1 MWHCSTAR
9 MHLLGLSMD
18 LIDNSKTSYRREW
31 MAPTNEVSTA
41 SFEIGGNRLQ
51 SQTNRVEINC

>member
-1 MWHCSTAR
+1 MWHCSRAR

-18 LIDNSKTSYRREW
+18 LIDNSKTLYRREW
-31 MAPTNEVSTA
+31 MALTNEVSTA
-41 SFEIGGNRLQ
+41 SFEIDRNRLQ